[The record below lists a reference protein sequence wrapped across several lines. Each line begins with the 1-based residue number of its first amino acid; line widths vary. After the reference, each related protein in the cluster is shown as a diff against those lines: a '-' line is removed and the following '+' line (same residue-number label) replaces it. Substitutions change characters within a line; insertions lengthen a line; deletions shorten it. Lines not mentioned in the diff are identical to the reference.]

1 MGLVF
6 YHWPRYIPAVLFVL
20 YSLQQV
26 KDKYTFLRK
35 MGLSIV
41 LFFISAPVVSVISE
55 ILSSWF
61 FDVLLHP
68 HVAYSNAVFFSVHTT
83 FILFYDAIAFV
94 IPLILYAK
102 ILDKPFVLT
111 STWFMQ
117 FALQDRFALLLSPNQ
132 IGYLIV
138 YFVGLVIIFLVHG
151 NEFMYINSHLDAL
164 NWKPVLIVY
173 ILLFFLMDSCYSAVY
188 YFQYTSSEDYAVLVI
203 WIDSIVVLAC
213 AFAAGFAKLNAYLSS
228 EQIKQIN
235 YMRRF
240 QESQSDIIREF
251 ATVSEA
257 KTGETG
263 QHIRRVSEYTA
274 IMGKELLDDT
284 VDIEMLK
291 VASMMHDV
299 GKLMIPSD
307 IIEKPTQL
315 TVDEYEIVKRHSAY
329 GSNLLSHGNSFIM
342 TIARE
347 IAYQHHERWDGK
359 GYPQGLKGDEIS
371 IYAQIVAV
379 ADVYDTLTNRR
390 SYKKPWPAD
399 RARTEIIIQR
409 GQQFS
414 PRVVDV
420 FDKCYDQIEEIRL
433 KFKDEPLDEPS
444 E

>member
-1 MGLVF
+1 MEIVL

-26 KDKYTFLRK
+26 KDKYTFLQK
-35 MGLSIV
+35 MGLSVV
-41 LFFISAPVVSVISE
+41 LFFISAPVVSVISD

-61 FDVLLHP
+61 YYVLIHP
-68 HVAYSNAVFFSVHTT
+68 LVDDNNAAFFSVHTT
-83 FILFYDAIAFV
+83 FILFYDAIAFT

-102 ILDKPFVLT
+102 IIDRPFVLT

-117 FALQDRFALLLSPNQ
+117 FALQDRFALVVSPNR

-138 YFVGLVIIFLVHG
+138 YAVGLVIIFMVHG
-151 NEFMYINSHLDAL
+151 NEITYINNHLGAM
-164 NWKPVLIVY
+164 NWKPVLAVY
-173 ILLFFLMDSCYSAVY
+173 ISLFFLMDSCYSAIY
-188 YFQYTSSEDYAVLVI
+188 YFQSTSKEDYMVLLV
-203 WIDSIVVLAC
+203 WIDSIVILAC

-228 EQIKQIN
+228 EQTKQLD

-274 IMGKELLDDT
+274 IMGKEILDDS

-291 VASMMHDV
+291 VASMLHDV
-299 GKLMIPSD
+299 GKMMIPSD
-307 IIEKPTQL
+307 IIEKPSKL
-315 TVDEYEIVKRHSAY
+315 TVDEYELVKRHSAY
-329 GSNLLSHGNSFIM
+329 GGNLLSHGNSFIM
-342 TIARE
+342 NIARE

-371 IYAQIVAV
+371 VYAQIVAV
-379 ADVYDTLTNRR
+379 ADVYDTLTNKR
-390 SYKKPWPAD
+390 SYKKPWPAE

-414 PRVVDV
+414 PQVVDA

-433 KFKDEPLDEPS
+433 KFKDAPLDETL